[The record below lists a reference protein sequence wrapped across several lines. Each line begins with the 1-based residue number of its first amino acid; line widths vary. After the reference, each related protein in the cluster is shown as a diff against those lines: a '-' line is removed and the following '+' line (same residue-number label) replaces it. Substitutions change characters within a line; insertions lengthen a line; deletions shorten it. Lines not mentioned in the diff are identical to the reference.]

1 MISITLGLFLLS
13 GAIGVLMSSKSSY
26 NLNNELTW
34 IQDNA
39 RFATNSLTRDIR
51 MAGFYGCSTSQNYTS
66 TLNPSAGTGWY
77 TDFDNAVTGWDGDDG
92 ANYPD
97 GEFPPAYNSN
107 VAGGMPTSDMVSI
120 RRADDTNIDVV
131 DNDPP
136 TSATIDIS
144 GTHPFVAG
152 DILVITDCSQTTVF
166 QVTGNNS
173 NKLVHNTGSGTP
185 GNCTKF
191 LGGIS
196 CSSAGANRKI
206 FRGSEGAFVVQM
218 KAHAYYVDEAADGT
232 PTLYRRELVANSGN
246 PDVSDEELVQGV
258 ENIQVVYGYDSDAD
272 GNANRYVNADDVPV
286 ADWGNVVTVRIHL
299 LLRSFQ
305 QAATEPQEFRF
316 VGADY
321 MPVDRFLR
329 QEFISTIDLR
339 NKG

>member
-1 MISITLGLFLLS
+1 MRTLHQHQQGIGLLELMISITLGLFLLS

-77 TDFDNAVTGWDGDDG
+77 TDFDNAV
-92 ANYPD
+92 
-97 GEFPPAYNSN
+97 
-107 VAGGMPTSDMVSI
+107 
-120 RRADDTNIDVV
+120 IDVV